1 MPTST
6 NHSSVEDNCSEATSV
21 ADSTLT
27 SPVSPTPP
35 YDDLSGIQA
44 HLDFVVLILI
54 VFKSVAEAIPI
65 SLTIPSNFK
74 ARALYYVDEE
84 AAVRPFSP
92 NEPCLLDC
100 DIKEFVS
107 SLFWV
112 LEHKRLE
119 RSREKLDKVTLLLA
133 PFEKKDIIGLDL
145 ESRANKRKY
154 DSNHFWPKGLVLI
167 TGIYCF
173 RSVGR
178 GTKHLADLTLQAGL
192 PAEATAHYSA
202 AIDVLKSA
210 NDWLWLGGNA
220 LFCIHSQ
227 NKICFCINNVNHNSI
242 S

>member
-6 NHSSVEDNCSEATSV
+6 NHSSVEDTCSDATSV

-27 SPVSPTPP
+27 SPASPTPP
-35 YDDLSGIQA
+35 YDDLSGIRTRSIRTSNFDTFQT
-44 HLDFVVLILI
+44 
-54 VFKSVAEAIPI
+54 VAEAIPI

-154 DSNHFWPKGLVLI
+154 GSQIFGYKRLFFLI
-167 TGIYCF
+167 GKIVCF

-192 PAEATAHYSA
+192 PAEATAHYAA

-210 NDWLWLGGNA
+210 NDWLWLGGNV
-220 LFCIHSQ
+220 LFCVIFLQLEHKFEAT
-227 NKICFCINNVNHNSI
+227 KI
-242 S
+242 